1 MSNISEQIKR
11 LFENIHALNERKY
24 KGDTD
29 AICILL
35 DLERAIEL
43 AKLTNRQRQALYYIY
58 VEDMK
63 QVEVGE
69 MLGIAQP
76 NVKIYSNH
84 AINKLV
90 RIYKEVYKF
99 GDSDEILD

>member
-43 AKLTNRQRQALYYIY
+43 AKLTNRQRQALYYVYI
-58 VEDMK
+58 EGMTQK
-63 QVEVGE
+63 KVGKR
-69 MLGIAQP
+69 LQIDQSKVSVYAD
-76 NVKIYSNH
+76 NAISKITR
-84 AINKLV
+84 V
-90 RIYKEVYKF
+90 YKEVYKF
-99 GDSDEILD
+99 GDSDNLFL